1 MPEIEI
7 RPANAEDL
15 AALSAID
22 PHYTSEY
29 VWQMEIAREEN
40 QVNTSFRQVRL
51 PRQVRVEYPRSA
63 SRLVQSWKRR
73 SEILVALMAEKPVA
87 FASLDL
93 NLAPGAAWI
102 ADLVVDRPMRR
113 QGIGAGLVLASAE
126 WALTRDCN
134 QLVLEMQPKNY
145 PAIQMAARL
154 GFEFCGFNDLH
165 YGSHGIGVFFR
176 KPV

>member
-1 MPEIEI
+1 VPEIEI
-7 RPANAEDL
+7 RPASAEDL

-29 VWQMEIAREEN
+29 VWQMELAQEGS

-51 PRQVRVEYPRSA
+51 PRQVRVEYPRST

-73 SEILVALMAEKPVA
+73 SEILAALVSGKPIG

-102 ADLVVDRPMRR
+102 SDLVVDRPARR
-113 QGIGAGLVLASAE
+113 QGIGTGLVLASAE
-126 WALTRDCN
+126 WALTRDCY
-134 QLVLEMQPKNY
+134 QLVLEMQPKNH

-154 GFEFCGFNDLH
+154 GFEFCGFNDFH

-176 KPV
+176 KSI